1 MGPPLAEKRAQ
12 LIHPPKSNF
21 LKMEAAALIYLK
33 TAAWPCYGRKRPSA
47 ITAVFFIPQGST
59 PIPICQIQHNIFN
72 VPFRP
77 VVYKETKA

>member
-33 TAAWPCYGRKRPSA
+33 TAAWPLFGRKISSA
-47 ITAVFFIPQGST
+47 TTAVFLIPAGQ
-59 PIPICQIQHNIFN
+59 
-72 VPFRP
+72 RK
-77 VVYKETKA
+77 VV

>member
-59 PIPICQIQHNIFN
+59 PYINTVCSLTITLVGFTRIPAC
-72 VPFRP
+72 
-77 VVYKETKA
+77 

>member
-33 TAAWPCYGRKRPSA
+33 TAAWPLLGRKISSA
-47 ITAVFFIPQGST
+47 TTAVFFYRRAALLCIYIAST
-59 PIPICQIQHNIFN
+59 NPISQ
-72 VPFRP
+72 R
-77 VVYKETKA
+77 